1 MEIFP
6 MQMPREPE
14 QQICSITTG
23 LVKENWDEDH
33 PGMVKAEYF
42 LGMKGKNVTGWIPV
56 AVPYAYKDCGMYLLP
71 EVGCQVVIG
80 FQMGDRNCPVVLG
93 CLWSQENQIPKDTA
107 TEKNT
112 IKRFKTKGGCQ
123 VVFEEEADKEAVEI
137 QTPGGLVFR
146 LDEEKQKILVTDGEQ
161 KNGMD
166 IDAGKGEVR
175 LFGDGKLVLEV
186 GGKAVLT
193 LDGKANSATVKAD
206 TIKIEASKSCQIDGQ
221 NLTLSGTQT
230 EVKGQSQLSVQSGG
244 ITQIKGAMVKLN

>member
-1 MEIFP
+1 M
-6 MQMPREPE
+6 
-14 QQICSITTG
+14 
-23 LVKENWDEDH
+23 
-33 PGMVKAEYF
+33 
-42 LGMKGKNVTGWIPV
+42 
-56 AVPYAYKDCGMYLLP
+56 
-71 EVGCQVVIG
+71 
-80 FQMGDRNCPVVLG
+80 
-93 CLWSQENQIPKDTA
+93 
-107 TEKNT
+107 
-112 IKRFKTKGGCQ
+112 
-123 VVFEEEADKEAVEI
+123 VFEEEADKQAVEI

-146 LDEEKQKILVTDGEQ
+146 LDEEKKKILVTDGEQ

-206 TIKIEASKSCQIDGQ
+206 TVKIEASKSCQIDGQ